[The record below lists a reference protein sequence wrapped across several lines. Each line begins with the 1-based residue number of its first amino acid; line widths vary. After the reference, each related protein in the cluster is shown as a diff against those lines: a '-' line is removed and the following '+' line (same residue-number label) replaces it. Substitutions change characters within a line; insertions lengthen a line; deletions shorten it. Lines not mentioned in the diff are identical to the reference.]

1 MFCILGSEN
10 GCGHL
15 NWIFDGFYR
24 HLLLPLWSHFMVC
37 TSKVKTRQK
46 GLQNNSGPMWSKLT
60 SVYCFS
66 LRLLF
71 LFAFICAET
80 YLVTTR
86 SYIALLLTAA
96 DRCKNF
102 AGSIFSA
109 NLVFRGNAI
118 GDQSVLVDW
127 KNRSAVENKANLA
140 LSRDGIFDWNR
151 RKKELTSKKVHCILT
166 VNMVSATTACSRVHR
181 PFVQNCCFSN
191 FSTQRFGLHQ
201 HYQPLV
207 A

>member
-1 MFCILGSEN
+1 MKTVGFQFFCK
-10 GCGHL
+10 
-15 NWIFDGFYR
+15 NWG
-24 HLLLPLWSHFMVC
+24 
-37 TSKVKTRQK
+37 
-46 GLQNNSGPMWSKLT
+46 
-60 SVYCFS
+60 
-66 LRLLF
+66 
-71 LFAFICAET
+71 
-80 YLVTTR
+80 
-86 SYIALLLTAA
+86 
-96 DRCKNF
+96 KNF

-109 NLVFRGNAI
+109 NLVFRGNAT

-191 FSTQRFGLHQ
+191 FSTLRFAPQLPTPCCLKISSRANAFSSRALSKKHCCKYY
-201 HYQPLV
+201 HCLK
-207 A
+207 